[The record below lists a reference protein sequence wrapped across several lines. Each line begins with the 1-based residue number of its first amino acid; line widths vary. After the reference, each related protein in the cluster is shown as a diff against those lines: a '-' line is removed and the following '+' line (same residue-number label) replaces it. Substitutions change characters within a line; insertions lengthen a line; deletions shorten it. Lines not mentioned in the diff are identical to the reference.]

1 MLIAFPKKTKL
12 FSKEVFKIW
21 KLSLFLHSVFASLA
35 NGLFIENKRFELKL
49 IGFPMCFTHIT
60 FKFNRVCRC
69 SSVGQ
74 SS

>member
-1 MLIAFPKKTKL
+1 MEIILIFA
-12 FSKEVFKIW
+12 
-21 KLSLFLHSVFASLA
+21 HRFASLA

-49 IGFPMCFTHIT
+49 IGFPMCFTQYP
-60 FKFNRVCRC
+60 FKYIKVRRC